1 MEGKRLIVEVKVESH
16 TGQVVLLEK
25 FVKLSY
31 SRGREAY
38 DVSADKVIEFPNKKK
53 ARLRLMCMVEEVVE

>member
-1 MEGKRLIVEVKVESH
+1 MDGKRLIVEVKVESH

-25 FVKLSY
+25 FTKLTY

-38 DVSADKVIEFPNKKK
+38 DLNCDKVIELPSKKK
-53 ARLRLMCMVEEVVE
+53 TRLRLVCMVEEVIE